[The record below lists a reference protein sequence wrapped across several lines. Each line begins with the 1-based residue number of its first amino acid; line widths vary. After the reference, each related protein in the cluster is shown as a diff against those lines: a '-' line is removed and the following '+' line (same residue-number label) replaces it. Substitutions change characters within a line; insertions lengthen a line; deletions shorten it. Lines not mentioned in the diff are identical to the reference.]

1 MIDLPGLL
9 LGVTAVVLTILAVVI
24 EVSLPPRR
32 LDWKEYLA
40 FQMSFALFFAFVF
53 TMYLAT
59 RIPRLDRPEV
69 FGVLRTFAY
78 GVNPLIG
85 LTLLLLLARY
95 DLVSPTFRQPI
106 PLLVPPIL
114 LVSATLLGMLVL
126 RSVFVGFIG
135 ILGGRLYLLAVAI
148 ALTASAYSR
157 EQRRIARP
165 LAAFLVYW
173 LGLTAIE
180 IFLDFVPD
188 AIRLLN
194 IWYVLGA
201 ILHMV
206 WTVVS
211 IARRRHRVSRA
222 TERFARSE
230 DRQSAP
236 ESGPELLTA
245 REVEIARAIAAG
257 ETYREVA
264 EQFALTKGQAKSAI
278 YGVYRSLGVHDR
290 IELRQALS

>member
-1 MIDLPGLL
+1 MISLPGLL
-9 LGVTAVVLTILAVVI
+9 LSFTAVVLTIIAVVI

-40 FQMSFALFFAFVF
+40 FQVSFALFFGFVF
-53 TMYLAT
+53 AMFLAT
-59 RIPRLDRPEV
+59 LIPRYNRPEV
-69 FGVLRTFAY
+69 FGVLHTFAY
-78 GVNPLIG
+78 GVNPLMG

-95 DLVSPTFRQPI
+95 ELVSPTFRQPI

-114 LVSATLLGMLVL
+114 LVSATFLGMLVL
-126 RSVFVGFIG
+126 RSAFIGFIG
-135 ILGGRLYLLAVAI
+135 ILGGRIYLLAVAI
-148 ALTASAYSR
+148 ALTASAHSR
-157 EQRRIARP
+157 EQRRIGRP

-180 IFLDFVPD
+180 VFLDFVPQVTW
-188 AIRLLN
+188 ALP
-194 IWYVLGA
+194 IWSVLGA

-211 IARRRHRVSRA
+211 IVRRRRRVSRA
-222 TERFARSE
+222 GERFDA
-230 DRQSAP
+230 
-236 ESGPELLTA
+236 LLTA

-264 EQFALTKGQAKSAI
+264 EQFALTQGQAKSAI
-278 YGVYRSLGVHDR
+278 YGVYRTLGVHNR
-290 IELRQALS
+290 IELRQALTKLQ